1 MKSTGS
7 PKISSEKNSKT
18 RLVNMKQWY
27 IARRNNI
34 NNNLIVLIRLDVYLI
49 GKHEIS
55 ICLPRGMKIVAQ
67 LNFYKATF

>member
-7 PKISSEKNSKT
+7 PRISSEKDSKT

-27 IARRNNI
+27 IARRSNI
-34 NNNLIVLIRLDVYLI
+34 NNNLIVLIRLDAYPI

-55 ICLPRGMKIVAQ
+55 ICLPRDLKIVAK
-67 LNFYKATF
+67 LNLYKTTF